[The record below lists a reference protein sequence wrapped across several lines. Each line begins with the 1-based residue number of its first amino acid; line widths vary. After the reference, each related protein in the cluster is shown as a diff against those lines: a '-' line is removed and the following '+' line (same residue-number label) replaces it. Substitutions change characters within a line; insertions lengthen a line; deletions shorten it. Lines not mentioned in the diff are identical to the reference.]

1 MYIYILY
8 MYIYIIIANAQNICN
23 LISQEECNIG
33 RIVFS
38 TSILYSETKKQ
49 QNNLLLRLQSKMKEN

>member
-23 LISQEECNIG
+23 LISQEERNIG

-49 QNNLLLRLQSKMKEN
+49 QQ

>member
-1 MYIYILY
+1 MYLCIHIYIYIIYIYY
-8 MYIYIIIANAQNICN
+8 MYIYIIIAKAQNICN

-49 QNNLLLRLQSKMKEN
+49 QQ